1 MADDRLPYE
10 GSIPDLLAALA
21 SPRDVH
27 GAVSAAAVAG
37 AMGASLLQMV
47 ATLPQAVP
55 DIADGQAALVN
66 ATEALGLV
74 RQELLETI
82 ETETAVRVFAARNL
96 PQASEVE
103 RAQRDDAIQFALRAA
118 AEVPLEVMRLTARG
132 LQGAEAVAACSR
144 RAASA
149 DVELA
154 VALLE
159 AAFQGACAN
168 LDAKLPSLTDAV
180 RVRAIAEQVAR
191 LTHDAATA
199 AAAARALVH
208 VPPA

>member
-47 ATLPQAVP
+47 ATLPRSVP
-55 DIADGQAALVN
+55 DAADGQAALVN
-66 ATEALGLV
+66 ANEALGLV
-74 RQELLETI
+74 REELLETI
-82 ETETAVRVFAARNL
+82 ETETAVRVFAARKL
-96 PQASEVE
+96 PQASEAE
-103 RAQRDDAIQFALRAA
+103 RAQREDVLQFALRAA
-118 AEVPLEVMRLTARG
+118 AEVPLEVMRLTTRG
-132 LQGAEAVAACSR
+132 LQGAEIVAGRTR
-144 RAASA
+144 RAAAA

-159 AAFQGACAN
+159 AAFQGARAN
-168 LDAKLPSLTDAV
+168 LDARLPSLTDAV
-180 RVRAIAEQVAR
+180 GVRSIAEQVAR
-191 LTHDAATA
+191 LMHDASA
-199 AAAARALVH
+199 AADAARSLVH